1 MIYIF
6 EFLIYLFSKYGWIIF
21 HGINLCL
28 ILLSAFFLFPFSLL
42 RQLALCFMALEEDRY
57 AVTLNAVVSYK
68 MSQNLV
74 YNNLSIWKK
83 IGSKKKD
90 VLVEVE
96 NIKVCP

>member
-1 MIYIF
+1 
-6 EFLIYLFSKYGWIIF
+6 
-21 HGINLCL
+21 
-28 ILLSAFFLFPFSLL
+28 
-42 RQLALCFMALEEDRY
+42 MALEEDRY